1 MLQNGNQKKVQKNIR
16 ISFGMLL
23 NVQISDMFAGGASVL
38 LDSSALVTAGRTAEQ
53 LKQQQAVRGAATK
66 IGSGFN
72 SSIN

>member
-1 MLQNGNQKKVQKNIR
+1 
-16 ISFGMLL
+16 MLL
-23 NVQISDMFAGGASVL
+23 NVQISDTFAGGASVL